1 LLENNFIDN
10 DNQFEDLINN
20 FCLIT
25 PTNQIVDLQ
34 QLLAQINSSW
44 QNCNNCREK
53 KIFLDILQI
62 RKHTNEMQLI
72 AYRWKNFYLLNST
85 NINQQRKIIYEELTT
100 VWFRYIFFSFKKYF
114 FIGFFKDQNILAIED
129 STSTMITDKI
139 INLEQTVVQRLRW
152 AAGANPLV
160 QDVLIKFE
168 IRQKERMNEIDVCR
182 EKSFFLFLFFF

>member
-25 PTNQIVDLQ
+25 PTNQIADLQ

-85 NINQQRKIIYEELTT
+85 NINQQRKLIYEELTT
-100 VWFRYIFFSFKKYF
+100 VLFRY
-114 FIGFFKDQNILAIED
+114 
-129 STSTMITDKI
+129 
-139 INLEQTVVQRLRW
+139 
-152 AAGANPLV
+152 
-160 QDVLIKFE
+160 
-168 IRQKERMNEIDVCR
+168 
-182 EKSFFLFLFFF
+182 FFFF